1 MSASP
6 QRCTSVHRENSMK
19 FSRAMWVLAA
29 LTIMTPLAKADGTAK
44 MEFTGVNGANN
55 GVYYVSPYT
64 GIMNY
69 GTSSAKTVVLFC
81 DDINN
86 EVSMNQVWNANVTSL
101 ASGNFSNTRYG
112 NGSVNPKLGSVNPQT
127 LYQEAAWLVTQFASH
142 SGDYV
147 SLQYALWD
155 LMTPGAEPTNFA
167 NADGTTVAQWLAL
180 AAANYGKINPANFV
194 IITNTGTLTYKG
206 QVQEFIVQTPEPAT
220 AVLVLIGVVSIF
232 LLTRRNHQQSA

>member
-1 MSASP
+1 
-6 QRCTSVHRENSMK
+6 MK
-19 FSRAMWVLAA
+19 LSKTLWVSAA
-29 LTIMTPLAKADGTAK
+29 LLLMTPLAHADSTTTL
-44 MEFTGVNGANN
+44 EFTGVNGANN

-64 GIMNY
+64 GKLNY
-69 GTSSAKTVVLFC
+69 GTSNAQTVVLFC

-112 NGSVNPKLGSVNPQT
+112 NGSVNPNLGGMSPQI
-127 LYQEAAWLVTQFASH
+127 LYEEAAWLVTQFSSH
-142 SGDYV
+142 SADYV

-167 NADGTTVAQWLAL
+167 NVDGTTVAQWLAL
-180 AAANYGKINPANFV
+180 AGANYGQIDPASFV
-194 IITNTGTLTYKG
+194 IATNTGTLAYRG

-220 AVLVLIGVVSIF
+220 GVLLLFGVVSMF
-232 LLTRRNHQQSA
+232 LLFRRNRQLSA

>member
-1 MSASP
+1 
-6 QRCTSVHRENSMK
+6 MK
-19 FSRAMWVLAA
+19 LSKTLWVSAA
-29 LTIMTPLAKADGTAK
+29 LLLMTPLAHADSTTTL
-44 MEFTGVNGANN
+44 EFTGVNGANN

-64 GIMNY
+64 GKLNY
-69 GTSSAKTVVLFC
+69 GTSNAQTVVLFC

-112 NGSVNPKLGSVNPQT
+112 NGAVNPNLGGMSPQI
-127 LYQEAAWLVTQFASH
+127 LYEEAAWLVTQFSSH

-180 AAANYGKINPANFV
+180 AGANYGQIDPASFV
-194 IITNTGTLTYKG
+194 IATNTGTLAYRG

-220 AVLVLIGVVSIF
+220 GVLLLFGVVSMF
-232 LLTRRNHQQSA
+232 LLFRRNRQLSA

>member
-1 MSASP
+1 
-6 QRCTSVHRENSMK
+6 MK
-19 FSRAMWVLAA
+19 SLRAMWVLAA
-29 LTIMTPLAKADGTAK
+29 LTIMTPLAQADSTTK
-44 MEFTGVNGANN
+44 MESTGVNGSNN

-69 GTSSAKTVVLFC
+69 GTSSAQTVVLFC

-86 EVSMNQVWNANVTSL
+86 EVFMNQVWNANVTSM

-112 NGSVNPKLGSVNPQT
+112 NGSVNPNLGSMNPQT
-127 LYQEAAWLVTQFASH
+127 LYEEAAWLVTQFASH
-142 SGDYV
+142 PGDYV

-155 LMTPGAEPTNFA
+155 LMTPGAEPTNFF

-180 AAANYGKINPANFV
+180 AAANYGQINPANFV
-194 IITNTGTLTYKG
+194 IITNSGTLAYTG

-220 AVLVLIGVVSIF
+220 TVLLLIGVVSMF
-232 LLTRRNHQQSA
+232 LVIRRCRQQSA